1 MYYVF
6 CIIYYILYIIYYVL
20 CIMYYVLY
28 IIYYVLC
35 IIYYILYVIC
45 YIFYVICYTLYIIY
59 YILYIIYYILY
70 INIYIHYNDGD
81 THDIV
86 NLSLVL
92 INSNHQF
99 GFFVSVKAL
108 PTALPFGGITK
119 NIAENIQPNT
129 PKLDRSFL
137 SWMTCQVCFRC
148 LDVQ

>member
-1 MYYVF
+1 
-6 CIIYYILYIIYYVL
+6 
-20 CIMYYVLY
+20 MYYVLY
-28 IIYYVLC
+28 IIYYILYYTLC
-35 IIYYILYVIC
+35 ILYYVLYIMYYVLYIICYMLYLLCYMLYIIHYILN
-45 YIFYVICYTLYIIY
+45 IIY
-59 YILYIIYYILY
+59 YILYIIYYIL
-70 INIYIHYNDGD
+70 IYIHYNDGD

-119 NIAENIQPNT
+119 NIAENIKPNT